1 MSRHWGTLGGALL
14 VLGLLSYL
22 TVTGL
27 GDNLVYFVTPT
38 ELSTQGEA
46 AIGKPYRLAGAVQQG
61 SVEWEP
67 ETLRLA
73 FALVDDQESVVVV
86 STGAP
91 PQMFHEGIA
100 VVVEGQMSEEGVFE
114 AHNLMVKHSNE
125 YAPGDDP
132 ESPNVTQETTE
143 P

>member
-1 MSRHWGTLGGALL
+1 MSKHWGTLGGALL

-22 TVTGL
+22 TATGL

-38 ELSTQGEA
+38 ELSAQGEA
-46 AIGKPYRLAGAVQQG
+46 AIGKPYRLAGAVEEG

-100 VVVEGQMSEEGVFE
+100 VVVEG
-114 AHNLMVKHSNE
+114 
-125 YAPGDDP
+125 
-132 ESPNVTQETTE
+132 
-143 P
+143 